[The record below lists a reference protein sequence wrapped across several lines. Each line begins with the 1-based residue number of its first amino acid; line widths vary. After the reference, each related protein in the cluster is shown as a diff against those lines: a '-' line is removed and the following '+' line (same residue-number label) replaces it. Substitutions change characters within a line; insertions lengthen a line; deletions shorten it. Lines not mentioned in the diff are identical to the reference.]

1 MSTPVLEVK
10 NVSRSYAIN
19 KVPVHAARDVSLEV
33 YSGEFAA
40 LAGSSGSGKTTML
53 NLIGCIDLPNSG
65 DVFIDGQNTK
75 LLSDKGQ
82 AKLRA
87 HKISFIF
94 QTYNLLPVL
103 SAIENVEYPL
113 ILIGTSEHEAKRL
126 AKEAIAKVGLEKF
139 EHHYPNEM
147 SGGQRQRVAIARA
160 IVKSPKIILADEPT
174 ANLDSKTGKEILDLM
189 SHLNEVEKITFL
201 FSSHDPTILE
211 KARKVFRMQDGVLL
225 ETINK
230 QK

>member
-1 MSTPVLEVK
+1 MC
-10 NVSRSYAIN
+10 
-19 KVPVHAARDVSLEV
+19 
-33 YSGEFAA
+33 
-40 LAGSSGSGKTTML
+40 SS
-53 NLIGCIDLPNSG
+53 DL
-65 DVFIDGQNTK
+65 
-75 LLSDKGQ
+75 
-82 AKLRA
+82 
-87 HKISFIF
+87 SFIF